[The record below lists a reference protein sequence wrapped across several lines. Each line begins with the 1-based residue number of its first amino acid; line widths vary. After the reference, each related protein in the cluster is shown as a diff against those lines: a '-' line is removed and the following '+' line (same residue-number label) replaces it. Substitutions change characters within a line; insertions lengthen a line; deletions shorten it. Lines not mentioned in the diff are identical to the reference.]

1 MNLQDLQLTE
11 QDFDL
16 IVSGLD
22 ELPNKGQA
30 GEFMVSLF
38 TGIIAKDD
46 PEAKAKLEA
55 EHAKRRLKE
64 DQQKKQMLEDVALLK
79 GKLIMLKRLLVTNGA
94 LKQVDDIINPGR

>member
-30 GEFMVSLF
+30 GEFMFSIFSGL
-38 TGIIAKDD
+38 IAKDD
-46 PEAKAKLEA
+46 PEAKAKIEA
-55 EHAKRRLKE
+55 ENAKRRIKE
-64 DQQKKQMLEDVALLK
+64 EQQKRQMLEEVALLK